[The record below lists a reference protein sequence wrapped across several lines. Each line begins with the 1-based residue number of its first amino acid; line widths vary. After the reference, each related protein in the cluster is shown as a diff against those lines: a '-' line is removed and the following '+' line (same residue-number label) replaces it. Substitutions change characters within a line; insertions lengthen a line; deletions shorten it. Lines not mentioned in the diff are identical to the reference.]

1 MEKYILLRIKSIQ
14 RELDELRNILER
26 QVEWKAPRQTKLE
39 GLWAGL
45 EVTDEE
51 LEEAKRDVFRDAY
64 QLKE

>member
-14 RELDELRNILER
+14 RELDELRKILER
-26 QVEWKAPRQTKLE
+26 QVEGKPLRQTKIK

-51 LEEAKRDVFRDAY
+51 LEEAKREVFRDAY
-64 QLKE
+64 KLKE

>member
-14 RELDELRNILER
+14 RELDELRKILER
-26 QVEWKAPRQTKLE
+26 KVEGKPPRQTKIK

-51 LEEAKRDVFRDAY
+51 LEEAKREVFRDAY
-64 QLKE
+64 KLKE

>member
-14 RELDELRNILER
+14 RELDELRKILER
-26 QVEWKAPRQTKLE
+26 KVEGKPPRQIKLE

-51 LEEAKRDVFRDAY
+51 LEEAKREVFRDAY